1 MRPNAAAAIS
11 VVLVAIV
18 IVAPTALL
26 GQVLIAEL
34 IDTLHAL
41 RTDLNSEN
49 LRVNLQ
55 HYPAIVNFWEW
66 IQTKLDLEKQLQA
79 AAGAVAGTASAWVSV
94 SFWFLTQLI
103 LTFLTLYYFL
113 RDQAGML
120 RFFSRFIPLS
130 REEIEDILGRIAQ
143 TVNSSLYKNLLVK
156 LIQGFL
162 GGLMFWWLGLKAP
175 ILSGA
180 AMALFAI
187 LPVMGT
193 AVVWAPAAIF
203 LALTGSWIKALIL
216 TIWGGLVVGLIDN
229 FLYPMLVAG
238 DLRLHP
244 LAVFFAVFGGL
255 IAFGLAGAVLG
266 PVILAITVALLE
278 LWQLRESNPA

>member
-26 GQVLIAEL
+26 GQMLIAEL

-66 IQTKLDLEKQLQA
+66 IQTKLDIEKQLQA

-120 RFFSRFIPLS
+120 QFFSRFIPLS

-162 GGLMFWWLGLKAP
+162 GGLMFWWLGLRGSY
-175 ILSGA
+175 LVWGRDGA
-180 AMALFAI
+180 FRDIACHGHRGRL
-187 LPVMGT
+187 G
-193 AVVWAPAAIF
+193 
-203 LALTGSWIKALIL
+203 
-216 TIWGGLVVGLIDN
+216 
-229 FLYPMLVAG
+229 AG
-238 DLRLHP
+238 RDFPGAHRKLDQSLDPDDLGRPCCRTH
-244 LAVFFAVFGGL
+244 
-255 IAFGLAGAVLG
+255 
-266 PVILAITVALLE
+266 
-278 LWQLRESNPA
+278 